1 VNLVCWLRIG
11 VSDGEAVDVVENVYV
26 PYFRIRLANV

>member
-11 VSDGEAVDVVENVYV
+11 VSDGDVVENVYV